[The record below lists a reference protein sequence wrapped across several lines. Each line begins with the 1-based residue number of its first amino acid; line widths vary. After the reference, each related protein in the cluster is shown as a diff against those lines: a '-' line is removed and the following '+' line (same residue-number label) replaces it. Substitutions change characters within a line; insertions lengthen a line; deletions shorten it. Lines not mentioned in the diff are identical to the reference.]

1 MELTIRDFSYHL
13 HKLLKN
19 RFFRMNVEG
28 GVGVVNKRY
37 VNGHD
42 EDSSSIVKIISW
54 FFLCSNNY
62 VQLKPFI

>member
-19 RFFRMNVEG
+19 RFFRMNV
-28 GVGVVNKRY
+28 VNKRY

-42 EDSSSIVKIISW
+42 EDSSSKVKIISW